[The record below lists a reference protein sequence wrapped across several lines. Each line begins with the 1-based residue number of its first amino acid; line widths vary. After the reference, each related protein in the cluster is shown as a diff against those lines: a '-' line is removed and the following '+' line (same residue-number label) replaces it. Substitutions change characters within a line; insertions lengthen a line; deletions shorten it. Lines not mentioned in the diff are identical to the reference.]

1 MTLEPTSTNVILE
14 ETKVR
19 GGLGRLLLSR
29 DAVMVYI
36 LLVVVILAIVAVPRF
51 GTPITTGYL
60 LLNAVPALLIAL
72 PMTLIIITGE
82 IDLSVASIVGLSAAT
97 LGTLTLAGQ
106 PFWIAALV
114 AVLAG
119 VAAGVLNG
127 VLVAYVGLP
136 SLAVTIGTLALFR
149 GLALVL
155 IGDKSVAASTHPD
168 AVTAFVTSKLGGTG
182 IPTMTIVVLVVVLL
196 FAALL
201 HFTPFGRGL
210 YAIGYSKEAARFVGI
225 HVARSKFWLY
235 VASGTVS
242 GLVGVY
248 WALYYSSRSDSGTGL
263 ELTVIAAVLLG
274 GVSIF
279 GGRGTIVGAVTGV
292 LLIATITYALRL
304 QRIPDVTLVIITGSL
319 LILSVVGPS
328 VFSSVRQWLHVRRV
342 QRSLP
347 RLDRGGA
354 DGAQHLAQS

>member
-1 MTLEPTSTNVILE
+1 MTSEPTPTTTIVE

-19 GGLGRLLLSR
+19 SGASRILLSR
-29 DAVMVYI
+29 DGIIVGILVLAVLFATI
-36 LLVVVILAIVAVPRF
+36 AVPRF
-51 GTPITTGYL
+51 GTPVTVGYL

-82 IDLSVASIVGLSAAT
+82 IDLSVASIVGLSTAT
-97 LGTLTLAGQ
+97 LGSLTLAGWEFL
-106 PFWIAALV
+106 PAVLAAVLV

-119 VAAGVLNG
+119 ALNG
-127 VLVAYVGLP
+127 LLIAYLGLP

-155 IGDKSVAASTHPD
+155 IGDNSVSASEHPTEI
-168 AVTAFVTSKLGGTG
+168 TAFVTSKLGGTG
-182 IPTMTIVVLVVVLL
+182 IPTAMIFVVIAIVL

-225 HVARSKFWLY
+225 RVARSKFWLY
-235 VASGTVS
+235 VASGFVS
-242 GLVGVY
+242 GLVGIF
-248 WALYYSSRSDSGTGL
+248 WALYYSARSDSGTGL

-279 GGRGTIVGAVTGV
+279 GGRGTIVGAITGV
-292 LLIATITYALRL
+292 LLISVITYALRL
-304 QRIPDVTLVIITGSL
+304 QRIPDVTLVIVTGSL

-328 VFSSVRQWLHVRRV
+328 ALASVRQWLHVRRV
-342 QRSLP
+342 QRTLP
-347 RLDRGGA
+347 QLNRAGVEGA
-354 DGAQHLAQS
+354 